1 MVDLRVS
8 VNIASYTYTKKQAAF
23 HWDDESFRWHK
34 PRKGVPVALQ
44 RRRIPSPLDAGGSPE
59 RHQRRS
65 FKSFH
70 PLQADESH
78 AIEKKSRGL
87 ATEKSRVSYLKHP
100 TREIP
105 IASEDLDVGV
115 EEKEAWRAKAKVCLW
130 PLSFNIGAGMQGLGG
145 KEASGDR
152 FDGWAVRSRIYGV
165 EETDLCCLLVTSGN
179 GEKADA
185 IVHNS
190 TLLIDNPRRIT
201 RFNPSQVEK
210 KSFLLAYNYRLLPLR
225 NLSSRF
231 AQLSRLSHPRGR
243 ERICQSGFLIYF
255 GVTTPEARWRPRQ
268 NERSMRRD
276 PPIDQPKSFD
286 LVDLTSSTLL
296 HGLSSCEAFSSLA

>member
-1 MVDLRVS
+1 
-8 VNIASYTYTKKQAAF
+8 
-23 HWDDESFRWHK
+23 
-34 PRKGVPVALQ
+34 
-44 RRRIPSPLDAGGSPE
+44 
-59 RHQRRS
+59 
-65 FKSFH
+65 
-70 PLQADESH
+70 
-78 AIEKKSRGL
+78 
-87 ATEKSRVSYLKHP
+87 
-100 TREIP
+100 
-105 IASEDLDVGV
+105 
-115 EEKEAWRAKAKVCLW
+115 
-130 PLSFNIGAGMQGLGG
+130 MQGLGG

-152 FDGWAVRSRIYGV
+152 FDGWAVRSRIYEV
-165 EETDLCCLLVTSGN
+165 EEIDLCLLVASGN

-231 AQLSRLSHPRGR
+231 AQLPRLSHPRGR